1 MASNDVPQLS
11 DTERMG
17 WRVAENMVEHVQR
30 LNAMLAKVTTAL
42 HVSQGHASN
51 LDIGRCHQGI
61 CPEVAE
67 MLED

>member
-1 MASNDVPQLS
+1 MAKNDGPQLS

-42 HVSQGHASN
+42 HLAQGHAN
-51 LDIGRCHQGI
+51 DTEIGRCQKGI